1 MSLLKYWSFVVT
13 NCSYPLLEEI
23 IIRMKRRLL
32 ISVFLFIAGALQ
44 AQSIDPTYIFYQ
56 QHQNL
61 VNPAVV
67 GKEKGHTISADI
79 RNQWR
84 GMNEAPQTQTFFTT
98 HKITDRV
105 GLGLSVTNNK
115 VFIQKQTGVFAD
127 FSYRVPINE
136 HSNIVGGIKF
146 GGEFFNIDI
155 SQIRTYNHLYNAG
168 QNATRYDPY
177 LQDISGKFQFNFG
190 AGVYYELR
198 DYYVG
203 LSIPNML
210 ASDKVGME
218 NDVMTSVAENMLYY
232 AMAGYHWHISS
243 DFTLKPSIQIHL
255 AKKQEAS
262 TNFTVATD
270 YLNRAEVGLT
280 YRTDKAFSSYVLF
293 NIQNYYLS
301 VGYGF
306 ETYFQTHLN
315 LQSPNSH
322 EFLVQ
327 VKW

>member
-1 MSLLKYWSFVVT
+1 M
-13 NCSYPLLEEI
+13 
-23 IIRMKRRLL
+23 
-32 ISVFLFIAGALQ
+32 
-44 AQSIDPTYIFYQ
+44 
-56 QHQNL
+56 
-61 VNPAVV
+61 
-67 GKEKGHTISADI
+67 
-79 RNQWR
+79 
-84 GMNEAPQTQTFFTT
+84 
-98 HKITDRV
+98 

-115 VFIQKQTGVFAD
+115 VFIQKQTGVFGD
-127 FSYRVPINE
+127 FSYRLPINE

-198 DYYVG
+198 DFYVG

-243 DFTLKPSIQIHL
+243 DFTLKPSVQIRL

-293 NIQNYYLS
+293 NIPNYYLS

-315 LQSPNSH
+315 LQSRNSH

>member
-1 MSLLKYWSFVVT
+1 M
-13 NCSYPLLEEI
+13 
-23 IIRMKRRLL
+23 
-32 ISVFLFIAGALQ
+32 
-44 AQSIDPTYIFYQ
+44 
-56 QHQNL
+56 
-61 VNPAVV
+61 NPAVV
-67 GKEKGHTISADI
+67 CMEKGHTISADI

-115 VFIQKQTGVFAD
+115 VFIQKQTGVFGD

-190 AGVYYELR
+190 TGVYYELR
-198 DYYVG
+198 DFYVG

-243 DFTLKPSIQIHL
+243 DFTLKPSVQIRL

-293 NIQNYYLS
+293 NIPNYYIS

-315 LQSPNSH
+315 LQSRNSH